1 MAATGT
7 VQKIDSNVT
16 GLRFQEELAG
26 CIGVADSNNPWL
38 VLEPNSYDDFGGE
51 FTTVARNPINAGRQ
65 RQKGVL
71 VDLDASGGFQSD
83 VTQENLQEILQGF
96 FFADL
101 RRKADVG
108 AGRSNRRG
116 GIQGEFADYTITDID
131 TTADTITVDSR
142 VALSAAVVVGGT
154 GYAVGDVVEVTD
166 VNATI
171 EARFIVTGETAGVVD
186 TVALT
191 LAGFT
196 GGLEGRTHTDTGVGA
211 ATTVVTGSG
220 SGTLTL
226 TVTYGDGLE
235 WQENDILHMQGNTDA
250 ANNGLFT
257 VAAGHAG
264 SNVISVDQN
273 LVTDAAPAAT
283 ATMTTVGFE
292 GAAGDLD
299 IDASGAL
306 PQLTTAA
313 EDFQT
318 MGLIPG
324 EWIFIGGD
332 LAAEAFTNVDT
343 DGNEV
348 NNGWARIHTVA
359 TGALTFDKTSFP
371 MTTEA
376 STTETIRIWFG
387 RVLKNESDPT
397 LQVRRT
403 YQLERQLGT
412 PDADFPAQIQAEYL
426 EGWVPNEMTLN
437 YATAD
442 KITADLSGIATNVS
456 TIDGPTA
463 LKAGARPSLVSGDA
477 FNTSNDIS
485 RLKLAVLDRTAG
497 SAPTALFAFLTEF
510 SVTINNNLSPN
521 KAISVLGA
529 FDVTAGQFNV
539 EGSME
544 AYFADVTAVT
554 SIRNNDDVTFDVAQ
568 VKGAT
573 GAKAGMLIDVPL
585 ITLGDGRLEVTQD
598 EPITLPLDIP
608 AGADRVFD
616 HTLLMM
622 FWDYLPDR
630 ADT

>member
-1 MAATGT
+1 MATA

-16 GLRFQEELAG
+16 GLRYQEEL
-26 CIGVADSNNPWL
+26 CIGVAESTNPWIP
-38 VLEPNSYDDFGGE
+38 LEPNSYDDFGGE
-51 FTTVARNPINAGRQ
+51 FSTVARNPINAGRQ

-71 VDLDASGGFQSD
+71 VDLDAAGGIQSD
-83 VTQENLQEILQGF
+83 LTQDNLQDVLQGF

-108 AGRSNRRG
+108 ADRSPRRG
-116 GIQGEFADYTITDID
+116 GIQGEFEDYLITDID

-154 GYAVGDVVEVTD
+154 GYAVGDVVQVTD
-166 VNATI
+166 ANATI
-171 EARFIVTGETAGVVD
+171 NARFIVTGETGGIVD

-191 LAGFT
+191 LTGFT

-235 WQENDILHMQGNTDA
+235 WQEGDLLWLTGNNDA
-250 ANNGLFT
+250 ANDGLKT
-257 VAAGHAG
+257 VAAAHAG
-264 SNVISVDQN
+264 SNVISVDEN
-273 LVTDAAPAAT
+273 LTTDATPAAT

-292 GAAGDLD
+292 GNAGDLD

-324 EWIFIGGD
+324 EWIWIGGD
-332 LAAEAFTNVDT
+332 LAAQRFTNLNA
-343 DGNEV
+343 DGDEV

-359 TGALTFDKTSFP
+359 TGALTFDKTRFV

-376 STTETIRIWFG
+376 STTETVRLYYG
-387 RVLKNESDPT
+387 RVLKNEADPT

-403 YQLERQLGT
+403 YQLERQLGA
-412 PDADFPAQIQAEYL
+412 PDADLPAEIQAEYL
-426 EGWVPNEMTLN
+426 EGWVPNELTFN
-437 YATAD
+437 FATAD
-442 KITADLSGIATNVS
+442 KVTVDLSGNATNVS
-456 TIDGPTA
+456 TVDGPTA
-463 LKAGARPSLVSGDA
+463 LKAGSRPALVSGDA
-477 FNTSNDIS
+477 FNTSNDVA
-485 RLKLAVLDRTAG
+485 RLKLSVLDRTAG
-497 SAPTALFAFLTEF
+497 SSPSALFAFLTEF
-510 SVTINNNLSPN
+510 SVNINNNISPN

-529 FDVTAGQFNV
+529 FDMTAGQFNV

-544 AYFADVTAVT
+544 AYFADVTAVA
-554 SIRNNDDVTFDVAQ
+554 SIRNNDDVTLDFAM

-573 GAKAGMLIDVPL
+573 GFKAGILVDVPL
-585 ITLGDGRLEVTQD
+585 ITLGDGRLDVAQD

-616 HTLLMM
+616 HTALMM
-622 FWDYLPDR
+622 FFDHLPDL